1 MSVDHVSP
9 KISVHLPSTLASEI
23 RRLNMRLEQTV
34 DDGLITRSQHNDMN
48 VALIKMVRE
57 FNAAAEKFLHIGKP

>member
-9 KISVHLPSTLASEI
+9 KVSVHLPSTLAGEI
-23 RRLNMRLEQTV
+23 RRLDMRLEQAV

-48 VALIKMVRE
+48 VALNKMVRE
-57 FNAAAEKFLHIGKP
+57 FNTAAEKFLHLR